1 MPVGDAHFWLIGR
14 DPAGPEST
22 EPYFGLV
29 DEGSKLNLNTA
40 NTNMLSY
47 LPNMTMDFA
56 QAIVDWRG
64 TNGTVSL
71 DYASLGYLPKNAPFE
86 TVDELRLVYGATV
99 DLLAGDDLNRN
110 GVLDAN
116 ETNSNGNGELNP
128 GLFEYVTVYTREPNF
143 HSDGIVADEREH
155 GDGSRVA
162 RCASERRRQQRR
174 HDGHRPSTATFIP
187 PSAG

>member
-1 MPVGDAHFWLIGR
+1 MPATTQFACEAVPVGDAKFWLIGR
-14 DPAGPEST
+14 DPAAATTST

-29 DEGSKLNLNTA
+29 DEGSKLNLNNV
-40 NTNMLSY
+40 NTNVLSY

-56 QAIVDWRG
+56 NAIMDWRG
-64 TNGTVSL
+64 TNGIVSL

-116 ETNSNGNGELNP
+116 EKDSNGTGELNS
-128 GLFEYVTVYTREPNF
+128 GLFEYTTV
-143 HSDGIVADEREH
+143 
-155 GDGSRVA
+155 
-162 RCASERRRQQRR
+162 
-174 HDGHRPSTATFIP
+174 
-187 PSAG
+187 